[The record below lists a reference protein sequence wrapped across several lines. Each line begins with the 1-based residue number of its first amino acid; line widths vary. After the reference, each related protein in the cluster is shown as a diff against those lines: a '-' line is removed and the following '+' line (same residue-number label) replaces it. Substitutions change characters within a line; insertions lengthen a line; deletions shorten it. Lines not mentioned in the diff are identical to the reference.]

1 MSEPGGQPSV
11 ATILTISGIGT
22 IVVAIVLALA
32 VEPLLGL
39 LVLVGI
45 TDLVVARL
53 FASGKLGGRRAAM
66 DPADDP
72 SYNPYA
78 RED

>member
-1 MSEPGGQPSV
+1 MSEPGGQPNV
-11 ATILTISGIGT
+11 ATILTVSGIGT

-53 FASGKLGGRRAAM
+53 FASGKLGGRRAM